1 MNPSFSITSPR
12 VPHSAKFPRLS
23 AAVLIGTL
31 TCLLA
36 CSPANEFAVR
46 SVSPDEITQGLSI
59 GKTPLILDVRTA
71 EEFKSGHVPG
81 AILVPVDELP
91 DRLDILREIK
101 KEREIVVYCESG
113 TRAQKAAQILIDSD
127 FEAVGHLE
135 GDMAAWREKGLPI
148 EK

>member
-1 MNPSFSITSPR
+1 MNPSFSITAR
-12 VPHSAKFPRLS
+12 RAPHSAKFPRLS

-31 TCLLA
+31 TCLFA
-36 CSPANEFAVR
+36 CSPANESAVR

-71 EEFKSGHVPG
+71 EEFNSGHVPG

-101 KEREIVVYCESG
+101 KEREVVVYCESG
-113 TRAQKAAQILIDSD
+113 KRAQKAAQILIDSD

>member
-1 MNPSFSITSPR
+1 MNPSLFIAPPR
-12 VPHSAKFPRLS
+12 APHSKKFPGLS

-36 CSPANEFAVR
+36 CSPANESAVR

-59 GKTPLILDVRTA
+59 GRNPLILDVRSA
-71 EEFKSGHVPG
+71 EEFKTGHVPG

-101 KEREIVVYCESG
+101 KEREVVVYCESG
-113 TRAQKAAQILIDSD
+113 KRARNAAQILIDSD

-148 EK
+148 ER

>member
-1 MNPSFSITSPR
+1 MNPSFSITPPR
-12 VPHSAKFPRLS
+12 APHSAKFARLS

-31 TCLLA
+31 ACVFA
-36 CSPANEFAVR
+36 CSPANESAVR

-59 GKTPLILDVRTA
+59 GRTPLILDVRTA

-101 KEREIVVYCESG
+101 KEREVVVYCESG
-113 TRAQKAAQILIDSD
+113 KRAQKAAQILIDSD

-135 GDMAAWREKGLPI
+135 GDMAGWRENGLPI